1 MADDADVLVEVDGV
15 QLGELA
21 GAGDGLEN
29 GHGHGHLDVALHGA
43 GHALFDEHGE
53 GGDEHGVQHT
63 GLALG
68 EAVVVGGDEAQ
79 LLLFHPGLKGHQVAG
94 HVPDLLHG
102 AAALDVEGV
111 QNVLGLLAD
120 GGLVGDIVGDGPH
133 FLPIE
138 LLGVQPHA
146 VVQVGLV
153 DVQVHHAGIGAANL
167 GQVQVPEA
175 AAHLGGFAPV
185 LYLGLHNGVTALHH
199 TGDDGMALSGALQVG
214 HHLPHG
220 AAGVQ
225 LAQPL
230 GGVGVLVVRGAELLD
245 VHQHHG
251 HVQIPDGGEHIVGGG
266 VGEQLEDDQI
276 HVGGAELVPGLLGQL
291 LGGDDAAVDELHGI
305 GNHGLK
311 GLVLGL
317 ELRHQRGELG
327 QIGPQGNGEHA
338 HAGFCFN

>member
-1 MADDADVLVEVDGV
+1 M
-15 QLGELA
+15 
-21 GAGDGLEN
+21 
-29 GHGHGHLDVALHGA
+29 
-43 GHALFDEHGE
+43 
-53 GGDEHGVQHT
+53 
-63 GLALG
+63 
-68 EAVVVGGDEAQ
+68 GGDEAQ
-79 LLLFHPGLKGHQVAG
+79 LLLFHPGLEGHQVTG

-153 DVQVHHAGIGAANL
+153 DVQVHHAGIGAADL

-225 LAQPL
+225 LTQPL

-251 HVQIPDGGEHIVGGG
+251 HVQIPHGG
-266 VGEQLEDDQI
+266 
-276 HVGGAELVPGLLGQL
+276 
-291 LGGDDAAVDELHGI
+291 
-305 GNHGLK
+305 
-311 GLVLGL
+311 
-317 ELRHQRGELG
+317 
-327 QIGPQGNGEHA
+327 
-338 HAGFCFN
+338 